1 MTKYIREKLPEEE
14 LLAQLWYTVEFGD
27 GIRESYKVPKLKPR
41 SQGRVL
47 TKDELKKELHRYRDL
62 EAERRQIAQE
72 LNRVE
77 TFMTGL
83 RGTNLDGMPRSPG
96 ISDPVL
102 GVVSQHL
109 ALQERYRLQLE
120 KLAAAQAAI
129 EDMIE
134 GLEPMARKL
143 MRHRYIEG
151 LAWEEVCVAI
161 GYSWRQTHNI
171 HAKALDTLLAAKA
184 EKEAST

>member
-1 MTKYIREKLPEEE
+1 M
-14 LLAQLWYTVEFGD
+14 
-27 GIRESYKVPKLKPR
+27 
-41 SQGRVL
+41 
-47 TKDELKKELHRYRDL
+47 TKDELKMELHRYRDL
-62 EAERRQIAQE
+62 EGERQQIAME
-72 LNRVE
+72 LKRVE
-77 TFMTGL
+77 TFMTSL
-83 RGTNLDGMPRSPG
+83 RGPNMDGMPRSPG

-120 KLAAAQAAI
+120 KLAAAQTAI

-171 HAKALDTLLAAKA
+171 HAKALDTLL
-184 EKEAST
+184 EKYGE